1 MFNRLIAEKLF
12 SLLDKAPVGQFHIQ
26 CPDGSKRIFGNDQ
39 GLVAFMEVYDW
50 RVFTSFLR
58 NGEIGLTETYRD
70 GLWDSPDLTALL
82 TLGLRNMQAL
92 GDVVRGGR
100 IQQWIQRGLYRL
112 RENSLTGS
120 RKNIQAHYDLGNDFY
135 QLWLDPGMSYSAALY
150 NSSDDPLLLA
160 QDNKY
165 DRMLDGLESDTGS
178 LLEIGCGWGGFAE
191 RALKRGDY
199 AYRGVTLSDQ
209 QQDYASRRVGKA
221 GEVVLEDYRL
231 QQGSYRN
238 IVSIEMFEAVGEKF
252 WPVYFD
258 KLKSLLHEKGKA
270 MIQTITI
277 REEHFESYRNRG
289 DMIRTF
295 IFPGGMLPSSERFVA
310 QAQKS
315 GLRVED
321 LYEFGPDYAAT
332 LEAWLASFESQLQR
346 VRQIGFDEAF
356 IRIWRFYLCA
366 CIAAFRTDNTNVMQ
380 VRLAHA

>member
-191 RALKRGDY
+191 RALNRGDY

-332 LEAWLASFESQLQR
+332 LEAWLASFESQLLR

>member
-191 RALKRGDY
+191 RALNRGDY